1 MERALPGTLVLVAL
15 QSGFERATTQSAER
29 KARMNPRASLGW
41 TDDDERNC
49 RSSAD
54 SARSGYV
61 LWLSK

>member
-15 QSGFERATTQSAER
+15 QSGLEHATTKAAER
-29 KARMNPRASLGW
+29 NARMNPRASLGW

-49 RSSAD
+49 RASSD
-54 SARSGYV
+54 CARSGYA